1 MKELFN
7 SRKKWSLLSL
17 LVDPQTDFYSISF
30 YQLILFLAL
39 VREIEKNQYFYV
51 LFCFLC
57 VLNYYSSIYFI
68 FYCFPFSFS
77 FFYCLLYYISFS
89 FRLIENSRV
98 AFSQVEA
105 RNTLGI
111 SFYLLFYVRYMSET
125 KREFPILKFNTILN
139 EIIRDCKWKFLSH
152 IHLPHIVGTKRS
164 HALIFKYLIHEAMIW
179 FLSI

>member
-77 FFYCLLYYISFS
+77 FFLLSSLLYFLFFQINRKLQSSFFAGRS
-89 FRLIENSRV
+89 KKY
-98 AFSQVEA
+98 
-105 RNTLGI
+105 TLNI
-111 SFYLLFYVRYMSET
+111 FLFTFLCQIYVRDK
-125 KREFPILKFNTILN
+125 KRI
-139 EIIRDCKWKFLSH
+139 SH
-152 IHLPHIVGTKRS
+152 
-164 HALIFKYLIHEAMIW
+164 F
-179 FLSI
+179 